1 MTFRRLSC
9 LLLPIAVLAACA
21 PLQSRPAAVPKAPV
35 IVEAV
40 EPWRRAATEADAALL
55 DKLPDTWLRAMA
67 GRRTERTLL
76 ADSHA
81 GLARAA
87 PSPGAYLCRFVAL
100 GMPPPR
106 GRPDGFCFVG
116 VEGDRL
122 SLTIEAGPARLGGY
136 LLDDKTSA
144 RLVFLGTE
152 APRPRGVLR
161 GYGEDQAA
169 NVIGLFERIGPF
181 RYRLAV
187 PRRDGA
193 GLGLYEMTPA
203 PVQ

>member
-1 MTFRRLSC
+1 
-9 LLLPIAVLAACA
+9 
-21 PLQSRPAAVPKAPV
+21 
-35 IVEAV
+35 
-40 EPWRRAATEADAALL
+40 
-55 DKLPDTWLRAMA
+55 
-67 GRRTERTLL
+67 
-76 ADSHA
+76 
-81 GLARAA
+81 
-87 PSPGAYLCRFVAL
+87 
-100 GMPPPR
+100 PPR

-122 SLTIEAGPARLGGY
+122 SLTIETGPARLGGY
-136 LLDDKTSA
+136 LLEASASA

-161 GYGEDQAA
+161 GYGEDPAA
-169 NVIGLFERIGPF
+169 NVSGLFERIGPLRF
-181 RYRLAV
+181 RLAV